1 MFNDTI
7 FTMIEKIKKYCG
19 EIPLIYYIG
28 LIVDP
33 RLKIEVFDEWL
44 QVIYFD
50 DQIKIGEIKNEVNS
64 LLHNLYNIYK
74 EKYGKDISSIKSSFT
89 TSPSHFYKGAL
100 EIFNSRKKA
109 SIGSPN
115 NTTDI
120 EKYLNVETIPFES
133 NEKFEIL
140 EWWKKQ

>member
-1 MFNDTI
+1 M
-7 FTMIEKIKKYCG
+7 
-19 EIPLIYYIG
+19 
-28 LIVDP
+28 DP
-33 RLKIEVFDEWL
+33 ILKIEAFDEWL

-50 DQIKIGEIKNEVNS
+50 DQIKIGEIKNEVSS

-74 EKYGKDISSIKSSFT
+74 EKYCNDISSIKSSFT
-89 TSPSHFYKGAL
+89 TSSSHFYKGAL
-100 EIFNSRKKA
+100 EIFNSRKNA

-140 EWWKKQ
+140 EWWKKKTN